1 MQSFNV
7 EVWMGEYEYGEP
19 ATHQPQQLIVP
30 ADDAPRPRIIERTE
44 PSVAFL
50 TRKFRHEIDAAV
62 DVAMKRGI
70 SEERA
75 VNLIRFVIVP
85 FGQK

>member
-7 EVWMGEYEYGEP
+7 EVWMEEYEYGEP

-30 ADDAPRPRIIERTE
+30 ADDAPRPRIIGSTE
-44 PSVAFL
+44 PSAALL
-50 TRKFRHEIDAAV
+50 TRKFREEIDAAV
-62 DVAMKRGI
+62 DAVMKRGI
-70 SEERA
+70 DEELA
-75 VNLIRFVIVP
+75 VSLVRFVIVP